1 MKLKLSI
8 LFIGLSLI
16 TQAQNSISG
25 IITNTNNEPLF
36 GVEVYAPKLHKG
48 TTSKENGLFLFKNLP
63 KGSIEIVFSYIGYA
77 SVVKTVILEGGET
90 SLDMVLTPSVFE
102 MDEVIVSTPFN
113 KLQSENV
120 MKVEYKSVAQLQ
132 KQGATTLIQGIASI
146 AGVSQI
152 STGNN
157 IGKPVIRGLSGN
169 RVLVYT
175 QGIRLENQQF
185 GGEHGLGV
193 NEAGIESVE
202 VIKGPASL
210 LYGSDALGGVLY
222 LNPEKFAEA
231 HTVESNIASK
241 YFSNTLGNNTTFG
254 FKASAEK
261 FKYLSRLT
269 YNSHRDYKIPN
280 GNRVQNSRY
289 EEYDFKSGIGLDGT
303 NFSSEI
309 RYNYTLSNIGLPE
322 EVVAENPT
330 VSFVAPYQR
339 IENHV
344 LSAHNHFYFKN
355 SSLDINVG
363 YIANNRKE
371 FEDEHEGN
379 EDHDDDDEVHTEI
392 LAPALHMKLK
402 TFTYDAKYHL
412 PKFGNIESIIGVQG
426 LSQSNTNF
434 GEELLIPNA
443 KVNDVGG
450 FTTASLK
457 WKKHSLQG
465 GIRFDNRHITT
476 ERQVIEDHHEGEGE
490 EEHEE
495 EEEERV
501 FEAIDRS
508 FSSFTA
514 SLGYKTTLFDVI
526 TTRLNLATG
535 YRAPNLSE
543 LSSNGV
549 HHGTNRFE
557 IGNANLSNE
566 QNFQVDLA
574 LEYKNEHI
582 EFYVNGF
589 YNTINDFIFI
599 EPTGEI
605 IDENNVFVYVQDNAN
620 LYGGEIGF
628 HFHPHP
634 LDWLHIE
641 SSFETVTGVQVN
653 NASLP
658 LIPANTWN
666 NTIRSEFKNLNW
678 LTNGYASL
686 QLESTFAQNNVS
698 DFETS
703 TDGYNLVHFGLGG
716 NVIIGTTTF
725 DVTFNINNILDT
737 EYIAH
742 LSRLKDDG
750 IQNIGRNVVVGLS
763 FNI

>member
-16 TQAQNSISG
+16 TQAQNSIIG
-25 IITNTNNEPLF
+25 TITNTNNEQLF
-36 GVEVYAPKLHKG
+36 GVEIYAPKLHKG
-48 TTSKENGLFLFKNLP
+48 TTSNEDGSYTFKNLP
-63 KGSIEIVFSYIGYA
+63 KGSIEIVFSYIGYT
-77 SVVKTVILEGGET
+77 SVIKTIVLEGGEKV
-90 SLDMVLTPSVFE
+90 LDLVLTPSVFE
-102 MDEVIVSTPFN
+102 MDEVILSTPFN

-120 MKVEYKSVAQLQ
+120 MKVEHKSVEQLQ
-132 KQGATTLIQGIASI
+132 KQGATTLMQGISSV

-152 STGNN
+152 STGTN
-157 IGKPVIRGLSGN
+157 IGKPVIRGLSSN

-193 NEAGIESVE
+193 NEAGIESIE

-222 LNPEKFAEA
+222 LNPEKFAKA
-231 HTVESNIASK
+231 NTVESNMASK
-241 YFSNTLGNNTTFG
+241 YFSNTLGSNTTYG

-261 FKYLSRLT
+261 FKFLSRLT
-269 YNSHRDYKIPN
+269 YNSHRDYTIPD
-280 GNRVQNSRY
+280 GNRVRNSQY
-289 EEYDFKSGIGLDGT
+289 EEYDFKTGIGLDGT

-309 RYNYTLSNIGLPE
+309 RYNYTVSNIGLPE
-322 EVVAENPT
+322 GIEDKMTT

-339 IENHV
+339 IENHIV
-344 LSAHNHFYFKN
+344 STHNHFFFKN

-363 YIANNRKE
+363 YVANNRKE
-371 FEDEHEGN
+371 FEDEHE
-379 EDHDDDDEVHTEI
+379 EDEEEI
-392 LAPALHMKLK
+392 HEEMLAPALHMKLK

-412 PKFGNIESIIGVQG
+412 PKLGKVESIIGVQG
-426 LSQSNTNF
+426 LSQTNTNF
-434 GEELLIPNA
+434 GEELLIPDA
-443 KVNDVGG
+443 SVNDIGA
-450 FTTASLK
+450 FTTASIK
-457 WKKHSLQG
+457 WNEHIIQG
-465 GIRFDNRHITT
+465 GFRFDSRTITT
-476 ERQVIEDHHEGEGE
+476 ERQLI
-490 EEHEE
+490 
-495 EEEERV
+495 EEERII
-501 FEAIDRS
+501 EAINRS
-508 FSSFTA
+508 YNSFTA
-514 SLGYKTTLFDVI
+514 SLGYKTTLFDII

-557 IGNANLSNE
+557 IGNTNLNNE

-582 EFYVNGF
+582 EFYINGF
-589 YNTINDFIFI
+589 YNTINDYIFI

-605 IDENNVFVYVQDNAN
+605 IDENNVYAYVQDKAN

-641 SSFETVTGVQVN
+641 SSFETVTGKQTN
-653 NASLP
+653 NAYLP
-658 LIPANTWN
+658 LIPANAWK
-666 NTIRSEFKNLNW
+666 NTLRTEFKNTHW
-678 LTNGYASL
+678 LTNSYASL
-686 QLESTFAQNNVS
+686 RLESTFAQNNVS
-698 DFETS
+698 AFET
-703 TDGYNLVHFGLGG
+703 TTGAYNLVHFSLGG
-716 NVIIGTTTF
+716 KVTIANTKF
-725 DVTFNINNILDT
+725 DVNFNINNLLDT

-742 LSRLKDDG
+742 LSRLKADS
-750 IQNIGRNVVVGLS
+750 IQNIGRNFIVGIS
-763 FNI
+763 FDI

>member
-8 LFIGLSLI
+8 LFIGLSFI
-16 TQAQNSISG
+16 IQAQNSIIG
-25 IITNTNNEPLF
+25 TITNTNNEQLF
-36 GVEVYAPKLHKG
+36 GVEIYAIKLHKG
-48 TTSKENGLFLFKNLP
+48 TTSNEDGSYAFKNLP
-63 KGSIEIVFSYIGYA
+63 NGSIEIVFSFIGYT
-77 SVVKTVILEGGET
+77 SVIKTIVLEGGEKV
-90 SLDMVLTPSVFE
+90 LDLVLTPSVFE

-120 MKVEYKSVAQLQ
+120 MKVEHKSVKQLQ
-132 KQGATTLIQGIASI
+132 KQGATTLMQGISSI

-152 STGNN
+152 STGTN
-157 IGKPVIRGLSGN
+157 IGKPVIRGLSSN

-222 LNPEKFAEA
+222 LNPEKFAKA
-231 HTVESNIASK
+231 NTVESNMASK
-241 YFSNTLGNNTTFG
+241 YFSNTLGSNTTYG

-261 FKYLSRLT
+261 FKFLSRLT
-269 YNSHRDYKIPN
+269 YNSHRDYTIPS
-280 GNRVQNSRY
+280 GDRVRNSRF
-289 EEYDFKSGIGLDGT
+289 EEYDFKTGIGLDGT

-322 EVVAENPT
+322 GIEDKMTT

-344 LSAHNHFYFKN
+344 LSAHNHFFFKD

-363 YIANNRKE
+363 YVANNRKE
-371 FEDEHEGN
+371 FEDEHEEEEEHEKEN
-379 EDHDDDDEVHTEI
+379 HDEI

-412 PKFGNIESIIGVQG
+412 PKLGKVESIIGVQG
-426 LSQSNTNF
+426 LSQTNTNF

-443 KVNDVGG
+443 SVNDIGA
-450 FTTASLK
+450 FTTASIK
-457 WKKHSLQG
+457 WNKHIIQG
-465 GIRFDNRHITT
+465 GFRFDSRTITT
-476 ERQVIEDHHEGEGE
+476 ERQVIEDHQHEEG
-490 EEHEE
+490 E
-495 EEEERV
+495 EEEERI
-501 FEAIDRS
+501 FEAINRS

-514 SLGYKTTLFDVI
+514 SLGYKTNLFDII
-526 TTRLNLATG
+526 TTRLNLASG

-557 IGNANLSNE
+557 IGNTNLSNE

-582 EFYVNGF
+582 EFYINGF
-589 YNTINDFIFI
+589 YNTINDYIFI

-605 IDENNVFVYVQDNAN
+605 IDENNVYAYTQDNAN
-620 LYGGEIGF
+620 LYGGEAGF

-641 SSFETVTGVQVN
+641 SSFETVTGKQAN
-653 NASLP
+653 NAYLP
-658 LIPANTWN
+658 LIPANTWK
-666 NTIRSEFKNLNW
+666 NTLRTEFKNTNW
-678 LTNGYASL
+678 LTNSYASL
-686 QLESTFAQNNVS
+686 RLESTFAQKNVS
-698 DFETS
+698 VFETTTGS
-703 TDGYNLVHFGLGG
+703 YNLVHFSLGG
-716 NVIIGTTTF
+716 KVTIANTIF
-725 DVTFNINNILDT
+725 DVNFNINNMLDT

-742 LSRLKDDG
+742 LSRLKADN
-750 IQNIGRNVVVGLS
+750 IQNIGRNLIIGIS
-763 FNI
+763 FDI